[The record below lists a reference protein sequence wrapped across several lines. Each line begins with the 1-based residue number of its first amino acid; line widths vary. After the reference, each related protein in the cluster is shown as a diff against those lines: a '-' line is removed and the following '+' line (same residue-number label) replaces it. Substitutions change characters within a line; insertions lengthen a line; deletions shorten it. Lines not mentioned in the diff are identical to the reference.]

1 MSAPVPGATGRLPD
15 SGVAR
20 RRWWWV
26 PACAVAG
33 LVVGLV
39 LGFAQSPTYE
49 STAYLTVTA
58 DDVDDPNSVARSTQ
72 ALARLAT
79 SPSIVGEPLREAGLA
94 EQADDPRLFVRVQA
108 APDAPLISVTGTSD
122 DPRTA
127 QRTAD
132 VVSRALVGVD
142 AFDPYDVTTIGPALL
157 PDDPTTPGWLLP
169 AGGAGIGAAV
179 AMVLAT
185 TLPGGS
191 RRRGAVVQAPVGD

>member
-1 MSAPVPGATGRLPD
+1 LPD
-15 SGVAR
+15 PGQIR

-26 PACAVAG
+26 PAGAVAG
-33 LVVGLV
+33 LVLGLG
-39 LGFAQSPTYE
+39 LGVAQSPGYA
-49 STAYLTVTA
+49 STAYLTVSA

-79 SPSIVGEPLREAGLA
+79 SPSIVAEPLRAAGLG
-94 EQADDPRLFVRVQA
+94 EQAADPRLFVQVQA
-108 APDAPLISVTGTSD
+108 APDAPIISVTGTSD

-132 VVSRALVGVD
+132 VVSRVLVDVD
-142 AFDPYDVTTIGPALL
+142 AFDAYDVTTIGPALL
-157 PDDPTTPGWLLP
+157 PEDPTTPGWVLP

-185 TLPGGS
+185 TVP
-191 RRRGAVVQAPVGD
+191 RRTRIQGAPVGG